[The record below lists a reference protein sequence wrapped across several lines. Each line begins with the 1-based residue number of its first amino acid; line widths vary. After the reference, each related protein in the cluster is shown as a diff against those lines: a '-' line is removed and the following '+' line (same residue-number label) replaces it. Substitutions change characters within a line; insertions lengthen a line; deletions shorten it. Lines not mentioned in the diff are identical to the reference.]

1 MPTPIN
7 LSYKDFEKEFGKNP
21 KYKILYLGYL
31 MVKFEDDEGA
41 YRFYDDKY
49 MIIHY
54 VFVHGMLNKFCMV
67 IGFDGIEYVCIDY
80 FYASAANDEIDN
92 YKEFKGPRSYFIT
105 EHPKYNDLSISQYYE
120 IFSVM
125 QPLEEMPDLKKTS
138 KSQFQKMLTE
148 WFQKTKNYNFKA

>member
-1 MPTPIN
+1 MAVPIN
-7 LSYKDFEKEFGKNP
+7 LSYKDFEKEFGKQS
-21 KYKILYLGYL
+21 KYKRLYLGCL
-31 MVKFEDDEGA
+31 KVSFEDDEGV

-54 VFVHGMLNKFCMV
+54 IFTHGVLNKFCMV

-80 FYASAANDEIDN
+80 FYTSAVNDEIDN
-92 YKEFKGPRSYFIT
+92 YKEFKGSRSYFLT

-125 QPLEEMPDLKKTS
+125 QPIEMMEDLKKAN
-138 KSQFQKMLTE
+138 KSQFQAMLTE
-148 WFQKTKNYNFKA
+148 WFQKTEKYQSK